1 MRAHRVSNAHSRQ
14 SGSAKQY
21 YTIYVETGKA
31 DVFVVN
37 LWAVSKTQAEK
48 FGEGLRRKNKH
59 RYPRGPIRAR
69 LV

>member
-1 MRAHRVSNAHSRQ
+1 MRAHRA
-14 SGSAKQY
+14 GSASSHRASPVRQY
-21 YTIYVETGKA
+21 YTIYVEAGEA
-31 DVFVVN
+31 DVFVAN

-69 LV
+69 LA